1 MIDERVADHALLLAN
16 THRDNVEA
24 LDDVRV
30 KMSYFQAALD
40 AAAALDTEGGE

>member
-1 MIDERVADHALLLAN
+1 
-16 THRDNVEA
+16 

-40 AAAALDTEGGE
+40 AAAALDADGEE